1 MGQKTLIWSL
11 YMFSSLSFVSDI
23 LYADKAA
30 VKPVKNSWV
39 VTAAFGEEQ
48 FQKCLIVTSVNWK

>member
-1 MGQKTLIWSL
+1 
-11 YMFSSLSFVSDI
+11 MFSSLSFVSDI

-48 FQKCLIVTSVNWK
+48 FQKCLIVTSVN